1 MAMTPHASA
10 ATVAVTP
17 ALRFPHTLS
26 ATGLSSPPL
35 AGGCGG
41 CRVRFR
47 PSQRGRGTQGRRG
60 GSHVSRVGGLLGTVF
75 GGGGRDDG
83 EATRKKYAD
92 TVARINSMEP
102 EVSALSDADLRA
114 RTAALQDRARSGESL
129 DSLLP
134 EAFAV
139 VREASKRVLGLRPF
153 DVQLIGGMV
162 LHKGEIAEMKTGEG
176 KTLVAILPA
185 YLNAL
190 SGKGVHVVT
199 VNDYLARRDCEWV
212 GQVPRF
218 LGLQVGLIQ
227 QNMTPEQRR
236 ENYSYDITYVT
247 NSELGFD
254 YLRDNL
260 AMTVDELVLR
270 NFNYCVIDEVDSIL
284 IDEARTPLIIS
295 GLAEKPSDRYYKAA
309 KIAEAF
315 ERDIHYTVDEK
326 QRNVLLTEEGYADAE
341 EILDIDDLYDPREQW
356 ASYILN
362 AIKAKELFLKDVN
375 YIVRSKEVLIVDEFT
390 GRVMAGRRW
399 SDGLHQAIEAKE
411 ATETQEFESIYKLKV
426 TVVPTNKPMIRKDE
440 SDVVFRATN
449 GKWRAVLVEISR
461 MNKVGRPVLVGT
473 TSVEQSES
481 LSKQLR
487 EAGIP
492 HEVLNAK
499 PENVE
504 REAEIVAQSGRL
516 GAVTI
521 ATNMAGRGTD
531 IILGGNAEFMAR
543 LKLREILMPRPT
555 HYTVHTARKVMTELQ
570 GSSEN
575 HWGVTLLAMRHIG
588 TRVGL
593 SESEK
598 RKFWE
603 DLDGMVIA
611 VPTNEK
617 LFIGGDLNGYVGS
630 TNVGYELAHVGFGY
644 GSRNQEGEDILDFAI
659 AYNPVIAN
667 TFFRKRDSHLV
678 TFTSGHRSSQ
688 IDFVLTRR
696 EDKQACLDC
705 KVLPGESVVP
715 QHNLVV
721 ADLRFWIRT
730 HRDKQAKIAR
740 TKWWKLKGETSEVFK
755 EIFFVEGA
763 WSKEDA
769 NNMWVKI
776 TTYIRKVA
784 SEVLGVTK
792 GSIGEPKDTWWW
804 TENVQKAIK
813 EKKECYR
820 SLFHDRSAINIE
832 RYKVAKKTAKQLVV
846 NPIDGVIVSK
856 KQMPPRKTWKT
867 NESLFPCELSKE
879 TLSSVKDTVE
889 MAVKEWGDKSLTE
902 LEAEERLSYS
912 CEKGPTRDEVIANLR
927 NAFVKIADEYKVY
940 TEEEKQKVITVGG
953 LHVVGTERH
962 ESRRIDNQLRGR
974 SGRQGDPGSSRFF
987 LSLEDNIFR
996 IFGGDRIQGLM
1007 QAFRVEDLPIES
1019 KMLTRALDEAQRK
1032 VENYFFD
1039 IRKQLFEYDEVLNS
1053 QRDRVYAE
1061 RRRALASDSLQSL
1074 IVEYAELTM
1083 DDILGANIGPDTP
1096 KENWDLNKLIA
1107 KLQQY
1112 CHLLDDLT
1120 PELLEG
1126 KSSSYDD
1133 LREYLR
1139 LPVLDAILS
1148 TPL

>member
-1 MAMTPHASA
+1 MAMAPNASA
-10 ATVAVTP
+10 AATP
-17 ALRFPHTLS
+17 SLRFPHPSS
-26 ATGLSSPPL
+26 ATGLASPL
-35 AGGCGG
+35 AGGSGG
-41 CRVRFR
+41 FRVQFH
-47 PSQRGRGTQGRRG
+47 PSQRGRGVQGRRDG
-60 GSHVSRVGGLLGTVF
+60 GSHVARVGGLLGGVF

-92 TVARINSMEP
+92 TVARINAMEP

-114 RTAALQDRARSGESL
+114 RTAALQERARAGESL

-185 YLNAL
+185 YLNSL

-218 LGLQVGLIQ
+218 LGLQASYIGSVSLFASDALLNSVSLFTLTE
-227 QNMTPEQRR
+227 NMTPEQRR
-236 ENYSYDITYVT
+236 ENYSCDITYVT

-326 QRNVLLTEEGYADAE
+326 QRNVLLTEQGYADAE
-341 EILDIDDLYDPREQW
+341 EILDINDLYDPREQW
-356 ASYILN
+356 ASYVLN

-411 ATETQEFESIYKLKV
+411 GFPKLCGMTGTAATESQEFESIYKLKV
-426 TVVPTNKPMIRKDE
+426 TVVPTNKPMIRKDD

-481 LSKQLR
+481 LSEQLR

-543 LKLREILMPRPT
+543 LKLREILMPR
-555 HYTVHTARKVMTELQ
+555 
-570 GSSEN
+570 
-575 HWGVTLLAMRHIG
+575 
-588 TRVGL
+588 
-593 SESEK
+593 
-598 RKFWE
+598 
-603 DLDGMVIA
+603 
-611 VPTNEK
+611 
-617 LFIGGDLNGYVGS
+617 
-630 TNVGYELAHVGFGY
+630 
-644 GSRNQEGEDILDFAI
+644 
-659 AYNPVIAN
+659 
-667 TFFRKRDSHLV
+667 
-678 TFTSGHRSSQ
+678 
-688 IDFVLTRR
+688 
-696 EDKQACLDC
+696 
-705 KVLPGESVVP
+705 
-715 QHNLVV
+715 
-721 ADLRFWIRT
+721 
-730 HRDKQAKIAR
+730 
-740 TKWWKLKGETSEVFK
+740 
-755 EIFFVEGA
+755 
-763 WSKEDA
+763 
-769 NNMWVKI
+769 
-776 TTYIRKVA
+776 
-784 SEVLGVTK
+784 
-792 GSIGEPKDTWWW
+792 
-804 TENVQKAIK
+804 
-813 EKKECYR
+813 
-820 SLFHDRSAINIE
+820 
-832 RYKVAKKTAKQLVV
+832 VV

-879 TLSSVKDTVE
+879 TLSSVKDAVE
-889 MAVKEWGDKSLTE
+889 VAVKEWGEKSLTE

-912 CEKGPTRDEVIANLR
+912 CEKGPTRDDVIANLR
-927 NAFVKIADEYKVY
+927 NAFMKIADEYKVY
-940 TEEEKQKVITVGG
+940 TEEEKKKVITAGG

-1061 RRRALASDSLQSL
+1061 RRRALASNSLESL

-1083 DDILGANIGPDTP
+1083 DDILEANIGPDTP
-1096 KENWDLNKLIA
+1096 KENWDLSKLIA

-1112 CHLLDDLT
+1112 CYLLDDLT
-1120 PELLEG
+1120 PELLES
-1126 KSSSYDD
+1126 KSSRYED
-1133 LREYLR
+1133 LQEYLR
-1139 LPVLDAILS
+1139 KRGREAYFQKAEIVEKQAPGLMKEAERFLILS
-1148 TPL
+1148 NIDRLWKEHLQALKFVQQAVGLRGYAQRDPLIEYKLEGYNLFLDMMAQIRRNVIYSVYQFKPVVKNQEEEKPQNKGSKKKVDKGANKLGAAQAAS